1 MAELPRRKLY
11 ILYRKI
17 GLILAD
23 KGIKVFHVY
32 VGEFAT
38 SMEMMGASI
47 SLLKLD
53 AELKALVAKPA
64 RTPFFEQV
72 QL

>member
-1 MAELPRRKLY
+1 LY
-11 ILYRKI
+11 IAYRHVDT
-17 GLILAD
+17 ILKN
-23 KGIKVFHVY
+23 KGVKVFHVY

-38 SMEMMGASI
+38 SMEMAGF
-47 SLLKLD
+47 SLSLCKLD
-53 AELKALVAKPA
+53 EELRRLLARPA